1 MPALEVENF
10 CRDFVAMLFDQ
21 HSNTM
26 VLDMMRG
33 MYFLTSIGLGRRQ
46 HGPMEFVAT
55 TDYDAP
61 FGLGFIP
68 IEVD

>member
-26 VLDMMRG
+26 VLDMMGG
-33 MYFLTSIGLGRRQ
+33 MYFLMSMGLGRHQ

-55 TDYDAP
+55 TDYDTP
-61 FGLGFIP
+61 FRLGFIP
-68 IEVD
+68 TEVD